1 MKTILVV
8 DDEMEVANAVEAILE
23 DEGFA
28 VLVAGDGREAIEV
41 LKDKT
46 PDLVISD
53 VMMPFCN
60 GKQLLQ
66 HLRSNDKYKSTP
78 VIFMSAANHDSDDII
93 RKEIF
98 LKKPFDL
105 DKLLDSVNK
114 ALKV

>member
-23 DEGFA
+23 DEGYS

-41 LKDKT
+41 MKEKV

-53 VMMPFCN
+53 VMMPFFN

-66 HLRSNDKYKSTP
+66 HLRTHEKLKSTP
-78 VIFMSAANHDSDDII
+78 IIFMSAANHESDEVI

-105 DKLLDSVNK
+105 DKLLDSVTK
-114 ALKV
+114 ALKS